1 MIWKISCV
9 SRYFKGKVIYTA
21 FGQWSTDDFLLSQG
35 RFQGP
40 EDLTPLLPLLRFP
53 LLHLHPKLFVST
65 TCGATAVA
73 SALGVSWLAI
83 PNGLMWPDSLPKEIQ
98 QLHLRFQDLRRVA

>member
-1 MIWKISCV
+1 MEDIMC
-9 SRYFKGKVIYTA
+9 FKVFQRKGNYTA
-21 FGQWSTDDFLLSQG
+21 FGQWSLMISLVSQG
-35 RFQGP
+35 RFQVP
-40 EDLTPLLPLLRFP
+40 EVLPPLLPLLRFP

-83 PNGLMWPDSLPKEIQ
+83 PNGLMWADSLPKEIQ
-98 QLHLRFQDLRRVA
+98 QLEFQDLTRVV

>member
-1 MIWKISCV
+1 MIS
-9 SRYFKGKVIYTA
+9 
-21 FGQWSTDDFLLSQG
+21 LLSQG

-53 LLHLHPKLFVST
+53 LLHLHPELFVST

-83 PNGLMWPDSLPKEIQ
+83 PNGLMWLDRSTKEIQ
-98 QLHLRFQDLRRVA
+98 QLEFAFSGFEKSSLNKLIAERTCLQS